1 MEKGVFCLEKNSEF
15 FVIVTFNIMLVIV
28 SQNKPGSKN
37 IRLLIVSLFNTP
49 NTQWTRVS
57 YLITLSVENVL
68 YNYRFHEF

>member
-1 MEKGVFCLEKNSEF
+1 MGKGVFCLEKNSEF

-37 IRLLIVSLFNTP
+37 IRLLIVSLS
-49 NTQWTRVS
+49 NTQWTGVS